1 MHTMF
6 NIQPI

>member
-1 MHTMF
+1 VF